1 MPIYTYV
8 VVYKGATHI
17 SQGSHSNFKGFVST
31 WCSNIP
37 SGALPGL
44 TPSLQRE
51 LASKAYQGEFQA
63 VLNTKRIWRKTIQVG
78 DSDLVVVAVQT
89 QP

>member
-1 MPIYTYV
+1 LRNI
-8 VVYKGATHI
+8 GENLI
-17 SQGSHSNFKGFVST
+17 SIFMIGVSCST

-51 LASKAYQGEFQA
+51 LANKAYRGEFQA
-63 VLNTKRIWRKTIQVG
+63 VQNTKHVWRNAIQVG
-78 DSDLVVVAVQT
+78 DSELVVVAVQT